1 MRWNEKEIN
10 EGYAVT
16 REARYL
22 YQLAKKPGDPWGA
35 KEAEFQY
42 RNSPYDLYD

>member
-1 MRWNEKEIN
+1 M
-10 EGYAVT
+10 T

-22 YQLAKKPGDPWGA
+22 YQLAKIPGDPKGA

-42 RNSPYDLYD
+42 GNLAYDLYD